1 MELDPDLIHKL
12 WTHTNTQNPDFINIL
27 NPDILKM
34 VLRPHH
40 IFNIFIS
47 SLSCTLLGIL
57 FSPSL
62 ETTTT
67 FSLLHIYWMLP

>member
-12 WTHTNTQNPDFINIL
+12 WTHTNTQNPDFFINIL

-40 IFNIFIS
+40 IFNMSIY
-47 SLSCTLLGIL
+47 LLFPVFPVHCL
-57 FSPSL
+57 VFY
-62 ETTTT
+62 
-67 FSLLHIYWMLP
+67 FLHQHYVIKFVSDLW

>member
-1 MELDPDLIHKL
+1 
-12 WTHTNTQNPDFINIL
+12 
-27 NPDILKM
+27 
-34 VLRPHH
+34 
-40 IFNIFIS
+40 
-47 SLSCTLLGIL
+47 LLGIL